1 MRKFLKWREPT
12 KAQCKTTTLNSPII
26 RRFANN
32 IRLGTKNP
40 QVGQLCALSPI
51 QRKRIPQIFLRGST
65 LPAAST
71 PLQGEAEYP
80 VFNWQLSQRPL
91 CLQLPSPCSNRHNV
105 FNCLPKMGFGDAL
118 TQHSSKPMFT
128 TCANYLGVGMEFK
141 HMVSAFP

>member
-1 MRKFLKWREPT
+1 MERTHKSTVQNHNTQLSHYTQICKQHSSGYKKTPGRSALRSVTHPKKTNPT
-12 KAQCKTTTLNSPII
+12 DI
-26 RRFANN
+26 
-32 IRLGTKNP
+32 
-40 QVGQLCALSPI
+40 
-51 QRKRIPQIFLRGST
+51 LRGST